1 MSKLLF
7 QLHQYKD
14 IVFLSFLSLES
25 LDFMDFIIIIIIY
38 FSLSKQIQD
47 KTRKRKIYSVASTV
61 MGGYRICHFRGRDDN
76 SVHFLLVGWN
86 VVWFPE
92 K

>member
-14 IVFLSFLSLES
+14 VVFLSFLSLES

-47 KTRKRKIYSVASTV
+47 KTRKRKIYSVATIYILWWEVTEFVILEAEMITQCIFSWW
-61 MGGYRICHFRGRDDN
+61 GGM
-76 SVHFLLVGWN
+76 
-86 VVWFPE
+86 
-92 K
+92 

>member
-14 IVFLSFLSLES
+14 VVLLSFLPLES

-47 KTRKRKIYSVASTV
+47 KTRKRKIYSVARTV

-76 SVHFLLVGWN
+76 SVHFLLVGWD
-86 VVWFPE
+86 VV
-92 K
+92 